1 MMSNYGQAM
10 NRNHLVKRRERTIIG
25 LIIADHDCNRHG

>member
-10 NRNHLVKRRERTIIG
+10 NRNGMTKLYEHTLIAM
-25 LIIADHDCNRHG
+25 IIADHHG